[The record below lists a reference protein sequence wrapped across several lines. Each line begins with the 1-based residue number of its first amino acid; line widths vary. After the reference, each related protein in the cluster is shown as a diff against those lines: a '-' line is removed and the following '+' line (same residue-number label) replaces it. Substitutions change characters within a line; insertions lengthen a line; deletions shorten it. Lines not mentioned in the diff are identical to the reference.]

1 MYAIIEVADKQYKVS
16 KNDRLYV
23 PRMDAQ
29 VDSTITIDSVLLVS
43 AEGDIRVGT
52 PVVDGAQVTAK
63 VLGHVKGDKILVFK
77 KIRRKR
83 FKVKN
88 GHRQQYTQIQIS
100 DVTLGGAKKT
110 SRKKADEAPAAEAA
124 E

>member
-16 KNDRLYV
+16 QNDKLYV
-23 PRMDAQ
+23 PRLEAEENA
-29 VDSTITIDSVLLVS
+29 TITIDRVLLVS
-43 AEGDIRVGT
+43 GNGDIHVGAPT
-52 PVVDGAQVTAK
+52 VEGAQVTAK
-63 VLGHVKGDKILVFK
+63 VLAHVKADKILVFR

-100 DVTLGGAKKT
+100 DLTLGTAKKAT
-110 SRKKADEAPAAEAA
+110 RKKAEEAPAGE
-124 E
+124 